1 MAENDY
7 QDEKTKESNKL
18 AASKEEEEQ
27 DIDKD
32 NKQDTSLQQEK
43 RRYINF
49 FFCQMSIGILVTY
62 MYIAMSIFMN
72 MFNRI
77 LFHTYKFRFN
87 FTILFLQQLFC
98 LVTFLILSQTS
109 KTYREK
115 AGEISYSDYK
125 RLRKN
130 YITFAI
136 VFILNNLVGF
146 IGSQLIVNTPMFLTL
161 RKLVLVMIYLNDI
174 MIGKKKLSCF
184 TSTCVLVVTFGTV
197 MAGIEDFSADYVG
210 YIIVIIYNVLTV
222 TYNKMTETFKRNTG
236 VPNLKLL
243 VYNSYLSCPILFTLI
258 FVTGEYKRLINYFT
272 EEQIFE
278 GTYFGAL
285 VYLFLFCFFCVL
297 LILSFFMS
305 NEKNSSLFTAM
316 LSNSKDIIITGLS
329 FFWLKGTKFT
339 FFIIGGLLVSTVGAV
354 LIAVKSMLDNTR
366 KKKELKVKN
375 VKISESRNKE

>member
-98 LVTFLILSQTS
+98 LVTFLILSKASQA
-109 KTYREK
+109 YRNK
-115 AGEISYSDYK
+115 SGEINYSDYK

-197 MAGIEDFSADYVG
+197 MAGIEDFSADYIG

-297 LILSFFMS
+297 LILSFFIS

>member
-1 MAENDY
+1 MTENDY

-32 NKQDTSLQQEK
+32 HQQDTSLQQEK

-197 MAGIEDFSADYVG
+197 MAGIEDFSADYIG

-258 FVTGEYKRLINYFT
+258 FATGEHKRLIKYFT
-272 EEQIFE
+272 GEQIFE

-285 VYLFLFCFFCVL
+285 TYLFLFCFFCVL
-297 LILSFFMS
+297 LILSFFIS

-339 FFIIGGLLVSTVGAV
+339 FFIIGGLLISTVGAV

-366 KKKELKVKN
+366 KKKEMQEKE
-375 VKISESRNKE
+375 VKIDVNNNK